1 MALETAA
8 LTLLAFPQLWDA
20 DAGTLRLRFLCVPLR
35 GPLTA
40 LAAGL
45 PSFADANL
53 SFEARLI
60 GSLDHVPRAADVIAS
75 RPLNLEAL
83 PLQKAALFAELARQI
98 DIDPAASP
106 GPGVMSPRYRKAVT
120 PSYRAVVGS
129 RELSPYLAEG
139 DEFDCALH
147 EAHASQPPAPV
158 VLKSSL
164 RWGQVLAL
172 ALRQPRLAEELG
184 LMGEAVIAPDAGVF
198 ARGGWLYVALDAAS
212 DGAGVA
218 GVAVSYAA
226 RIPPLAQSRPLY
238 AAVLFPIDKAN
249 LVLDDIERDA
259 QRYDHGHAR
268 MVHGAQVGEDGTQE
282 QAKPEDARPA
292 DTGDAIRLAWD
303 DEQVAEWFNRQASIA
318 IDAPIGTAGY
328 RVDVRFAGEGGDWQS
343 LQRLRSVE
351 DLRVGPLVIGPY
363 EGEGQVE
370 VVPVRIAPAR
380 PADYWMP
387 RYFTAWHGASLV
399 LADDDLVRLHQRD
412 DLGFDAAAADLRLG
426 RNRRFEPTGLQAVPL
441 RYGRDYEFRVRLVDL
456 SCGGPLP
463 DAPLPP
469 QAVPPARDE
478 HYTATI
484 GFRRRKRPG
493 AVEVTQRPT
502 RADPKLVVARPLL
515 GHPDILYTDAGRSFA
530 ELVAALE
537 ADIAAGRE
545 RGFGLPDPDVT
556 TLEMVVE
563 VRALDADDSP
573 WHDLYTAR
581 LDFGAAESLKVEVE
595 LQDIAR
601 LADFAA
607 PAPGAQALPLPTARD
622 LRLTLRAVGRDDA
635 NYFADEAARNG
646 IPVVVQLHAIAAAET
661 PWAVAAPEIRSF
673 FFRLPPPDG
682 SVPRPAERMANEL
695 GLDHHDLTLAG
706 RAGRRTVF
714 GCSAALRH
722 TLSPE
727 CSALTLSSDAD
738 ATQQWINVLRL
749 TLDRDWSWRGLTP
762 SGIAVHRSV
771 QRGDGPPGARERV
784 GALQLPTAIAPNA
797 AAGVEAGKARAP
809 ARQSCELI
817 FFDALDPK
825 PNAQAEPPEFPA
837 ELTLSY
843 ELTPEFEGG
852 GDDPAE
858 PLPVPAI
865 TVPVATPPS
874 QVPQLVSAGIA
885 LTPYESAEDYSSS
898 EPRRRRLWFE
908 FAQPPL
914 DPGDAY
920 FVRVLALAPDPLLT
934 DEHIPELVPEPPLPI
949 DPEWVRMID
958 LGQSHD
964 DNGARA
970 MQGLPKRDAPNDVY
984 GLVPL
989 PEGSSEAVP
998 ELFGMYTYEIRVGHA
1013 DGRWCTA
1020 QGRYGPPLR
1029 VAGVQHPPPPLTC
1042 QAARV
1047 AEGIIVRAP
1056 YATPVYEGRH
1066 VRPPNPKTRL
1076 WALLYAR
1083 VRQADGTAWQ
1093 NLLLLRATLQ
1103 PPQLPPVFVL
1113 MVVPPQPP
1121 VLLGEGHFAIDDVR
1135 RSLQLA
1141 GLSDDAPLTTM
1152 VVEVHREP
1160 EFEEPLGRE
1169 LGHAR
1174 VLRASALVGV
1184 PDEC

>member
-8 LTLLAFPQLWDA
+8 LTLLTFPQHWDA
-20 DAGTLRLRFLCVPLR
+20 DAGTLRLRFLCVPSR
-35 GPLTA
+35 GPLAA

-45 PSFADANL
+45 PNFADANL
-53 SFEARLI
+53 RFEARLI
-60 GSLDHVPRAADVIAS
+60 DSLDHVPRAADVVATL
-75 RPLNLEAL
+75 PLTLEA
-83 PLQKAALFAELARQI
+83 PALQKAALFDELARQI
-98 DIDPAASP
+98 EIDPAASP
-106 GPGVMSPRYRKAVT
+106 GPGAIAPRYRKAVT

-129 RELSPYLAEG
+129 RELSPHLVEG
-139 DEFDCALH
+139 DTFDCALH
-147 EAHASQPPAPV
+147 EAHDSQPAAPV

-172 ALRQPRLAEELG
+172 ALRQPRLAEALG
-184 LMGEAVIAPDAGVF
+184 LMGEAVITPDAGLF
-198 ARGGWLYVALDAAS
+198 ARGGWLYVGLDAAS

-226 RIPPLAQSRPLY
+226 RIPPLGQSRSLF
-238 AAVLFPIDKAN
+238 AAALFPIDKAN

-268 MVHGAQVGEDGTQE
+268 MVHGAQVGQDEQAAAGPQDGT
-282 QAKPEDARPA
+282 PA
-292 DTGDAIRLAWD
+292 DAGDAIRLAWD
-303 DEQVAEWFNRQASIA
+303 DEQVAEWLNRQASA
-318 IDAPIGTAGY
+318 DLDAPVGTAGF

-351 DLRVGPLVIGPY
+351 DLRVGPLAIGPY
-363 EGEGQVE
+363 EGEGRID

-387 RYFTAWHGASLV
+387 RYFTTWHGASLV

-426 RNRRFEPTGLQAVPL
+426 RNRRFEPVGLDAVPL

-456 SCGGPLP
+456 SCGGPGP
-463 DAPLPP
+463 DAALPL
-469 QAVPPARDE
+469 QTVPPARDE
-478 HYTATI
+478 HYSATI
-484 GFRRRKRPG
+484 AFRRRKRPG
-493 AVEVTQRPT
+493 AVAVVQAPT
-502 RADPKLVVARPLL
+502 RAEPKLIVARPTL
-515 GHPDILYTDAGRSFA
+515 GHPDILYTDAGHSFA
-530 ELVAALE
+530 ELLAALQ

-545 RGFGLPDPDVT
+545 RGLALPDPDVA
-556 TLEMVVE
+556 TLEIVVE
-563 VRALDADDSP
+563 VRALDADGGP
-573 WHDLYTAR
+573 WQALYVAQR
-581 LDFGAAESLKVEVE
+581 DFGASESLELDVD

-607 PAPGAQALPLPTARD
+607 PGAGALPLPTARD
-622 LRLTLRAVGRDDA
+622 VRLTLRAMGRDGPG
-635 NYFADEAARNG
+635 YFANEEARIG
-646 IPVVVQLHAIAAAET
+646 VPVTVQLHAIAATEA
-661 PWAVAAPEIRSF
+661 PWAPAAPELRSF

-682 SVPRPAERMANEL
+682 SVPRPAERLATEL

-738 ATQQWINVLRL
+738 ATQQWINVLRV
-749 TLDRDWSWRGLTP
+749 TLDRDWSWRGLMP
-762 SGIAVHRSV
+762 AGIAVHRRV
-771 QRGDGPPGARERV
+771 QRGDAPPGARERV

-797 AAGVEAGKARAP
+797 ATGVEAGDVRAP
-809 ARQSCELI
+809 ARQSCELL

-825 PNAQAEPPEFPA
+825 PNPHAEPPEFPT

-852 GDDPAE
+852 ADDPVE
-858 PLPVPAI
+858 PLQVPDI
-865 TVPVATPPS
+865 VVPVTTPPS

-885 LTPYESAEDYSSS
+885 LTPYQAAEDYSASG
-898 EPRRRRLWFE
+898 PRRRRLWFE

-920 FVRVLALAPDPLLT
+920 FVRVLAVAPDPLLT

-949 DPEWVRMID
+949 DPEWVRMIGV
-958 LGQSHD
+958 GQAHD

-970 MQGLPKRDAPNDVY
+970 MQGLPKRDAPNAVY

-989 PEGSSEAVP
+989 PDGSSEAAP
-998 ELFGMYTYEIRVGHA
+998 ELFGLHTYEIRVGHA

-1042 QAARV
+1042 QAARTSAGV
-1047 AEGIIVRAP
+1047 IVRAP

-1083 VRQADGTAWQ
+1083 VRQGDGAAWQ
-1093 NLLLLRATLQ
+1093 NLLLLRAPLQ
-1103 PPQLPPVFVL
+1103 PPAPPPIFAVMVLPA
-1113 MVVPPQPP
+1113 QPP
-1121 VLLGEGHFAIDDVR
+1121 VLLGEGGFAIDDVR
-1135 RSLQLA
+1135 RSLRLA
-1141 GLSDDAPLTTM
+1141 GLSGEAPLTTM

-1174 VLRASALVGV
+1174 VLRASALVAV
-1184 PDEC
+1184 PDAC

>member
-8 LTLLAFPQLWDA
+8 LTLLAFPQQWDA
-20 DAGTLRLRFLCVPLR
+20 DMGTLRLRFLCVPLR
-35 GPLTA
+35 GPLTP
-40 LAAGL
+40 LAAGV
-45 PSFADANL
+45 PNFADANL

-60 GSLDHVPRAADVIAS
+60 GSLDHVPRSADVVAS
-75 RPLNLEAL
+75 PSLNLEAP
-83 PLQKAALFAELARQI
+83 PLQKAALYAELALQI
-98 DIDPAASP
+98 DIDPAAAP
-106 GPGVMSPRYRKAVT
+106 GPGAMTPRYRKAVT
-120 PSYRAVVGS
+120 PSYRAVVGT
-129 RELSPYLAEG
+129 RELSPHLAEG
-139 DEFDCALH
+139 DVFDCALH
-147 EAHASQPPAPV
+147 EAHDSQPPAPV

-184 LMGEAVIAPDAGVF
+184 LMGEAVITPDADLF
-198 ARGGWLYVALDAAS
+198 ARGGWLYVALRADS

-226 RIPPLAQSRPLY
+226 RIPPLAQSRPLF
-238 AAVLFPIDKAN
+238 AAVLFPVDKAN
-249 LVLDDIERDA
+249 LVLDDVERDA
-259 QRYDHGHAR
+259 ERYDRGHAR
-268 MVHGAQVGEDGTQE
+268 MVHGAQVGEDGRPQE
-282 QAKPEDARPA
+282 ATAEDATPA

-303 DEQVAEWFNRQASIA
+303 DEQVAEWLNRQASVD

-363 EGEGQVE
+363 EGEGKID

-380 PADYWMP
+380 PAEYWMP
-387 RYFTAWHGASLV
+387 RYFAAWRGASLV
-399 LADDDLVRLHQRD
+399 LADDDLVRLHQRN
-412 DLGFDAAAADLRLG
+412 DLGFDAASADLRLG
-426 RNRRFEPTGLQAVPL
+426 RNRRFEPTGLEAVPL

-456 SCGGPLP
+456 SCGGPSP
-463 DAPLPP
+463 NAPLPP

-515 GHPDILYTDAGRSFA
+515 GHPDILYTSALRNFA
-530 ELVAALE
+530 ELVTALQ

-545 RGFGLPDPDVT
+545 RGVGLPDPDVT
-556 TLEMVVE
+556 TLEIVVE
-563 VRALDADDSP
+563 VRALDGDGNP
-573 WHDLYTAR
+573 WQRLYTAQR
-581 LDFGAAESLKVEVE
+581 DFGVEASLEVDVE
-595 LQDIAR
+595 LQDVATI
-601 LADFAA
+601 ADFAA
-607 PAPGAQALPLPTARD
+607 PSPGAQALPLPTARD
-622 LRLTLRAVGRDDA
+622 LRLTLRAIGRDDA

-646 IPVVVQLHAIAAAET
+646 VPVIVQLHAIAAVEAD
-661 PWAVAAPEIRSF
+661 WSAAAPELRSF
-673 FFRLPPPDG
+673 FFRLQPPDG
-682 SVPRPAERMANEL
+682 SVPRPAERLATEL

-706 RAGRRTVF
+706 RAGKRTVF

-749 TLDRDWSWRGLTP
+749 SLDRDWSWRGLTP
-762 SGIAVHRSV
+762 AGITVHRRV
-771 QRGDGPPGARERV
+771 QRDGPLGARELV
-784 GALQLPTAIAPNA
+784 GTLQLPTAIAPNSVA
-797 AAGVEAGKARAP
+797 AVEPGNVRAP
-809 ARQSCELI
+809 ARQSCELL

-825 PNAQAEPPEFPA
+825 PNSHAVPPEFPT
-837 ELTLSY
+837 ELTFSY

-852 GDDPAE
+852 GDPPE
-858 PLPVPAI
+858 PLPIPAI
-865 TVPVATPPS
+865 TVPVTTPPS

-885 LTPYESAEDYSSS
+885 LTTYEAAEDYSSS
-898 EPRRRRLWFE
+898 EPRRRRLWLE
-908 FAQPPL
+908 FAQPPI

-920 FVRVLALAPDPLLT
+920 FVRVLAVAPDPLLT
-934 DEHIPELVPEPPLPI
+934 DEHIPELAAEPPLPL

-958 LGQSHD
+958 VGQSHD

-970 MQGLPKRDAPNDVY
+970 MQGLPKRDAPDAVY

-989 PEGSSEAVP
+989 PEGSSEAAP

-1020 QGRYGPPLR
+1020 QGRYGAPLR

-1047 AEGIIVRAP
+1047 AEGVLVRAA
-1056 YATPVYEGRH
+1056 YATPVHEGRH
-1066 VRPPNPKTRL
+1066 LRPPQPKTRL

-1083 VRQADGTAWQ
+1083 VRQGDGAAWQ
-1093 NLLLLRATLQ
+1093 NLLLLRTPLA
-1103 PPQLPPVFVL
+1103 PPAPPPVFAVIL
-1113 MVVPPQPP
+1113 VPAQPP
-1121 VLLGEGHFAIDDVR
+1121 VLLGEGGFAIADVH
-1135 RSLQLA
+1135 RSLELA
-1141 GLSDDAPLTTM
+1141 GLSDDAPLTVM
-1152 VVEVHREP
+1152 VVELHREP
-1160 EFEEPLGRE
+1160 ECEEPVGRE
-1169 LGHAR
+1169 LGHAM
-1174 VLRASALVGV
+1174 VLRASALLAV
-1184 PDEC
+1184 PDAC